1 MARSCVSF
9 ALLSLLLLACESQEA
24 RLAQHQERG
33 DSFAKEG
40 KWTEA
45 ELEYKTALSVDPN
58 SAAAHYG
65 LALTYLASKDP
76 RRAYWELEETVR
88 LDPNH
93 VEARLRHGEFLLFG
107 KKDELARAVESA
119 DAVLALEPKRWE
131 ALLMKA
137 RAQAALGQ
145 TEEAGAVYQAAVDS
159 APDQPLPLLL
169 LANHLRASGKKTE
182 AEAAFTKLTELH
194 PAVGSW
200 TALAAFLAGEQRDAE
215 AEAAFRKAIEI
226 AKPEERTAAWSA
238 LASFLIAK
246 DRTDDAEAVLKSAL
260 ADEPGNLEL
269 IYALAR
275 FYHGSGRTAEADGMI
290 EEAARARP
298 DDIAPLLLL
307 SSYRGR
313 IGDLKGALDAA
324 DRALVV
330 APDDPLAKL
339 RRAEVLIDMGFRE
352 KDEGLIAQGKAVVD
366 AVLAK
371 EDGKPEGLFVLAK
384 VELAKQ
390 RYDDAI
396 AALRRAVDAR
406 PDWSQAHYLLGTA
419 LFFDGD
425 TNGARSAIVRSIE
438 LDPNAVD
445 GYKMLL
451 RVHAKLGDHRLAV
464 EAGERALARDPED
477 IATRIQV
484 AQSLVQD
491 RRFDEALG
499 RLLAIPEEK
508 RGAEG
513 NFAIGRVYA
522 FREEWDNARK
532 FLGIALEAMPGSAE
546 VLSALVQIDAREGKL
561 ADSFSRIRA
570 ARDANPNDAQLQ
582 ILYGEIAAAARQ
594 ADDAEAAFRKAIEI
608 DPNGLGAYTNLASL
622 FVLTGRI
629 PEAIATYERAI
640 EQSPK
645 SGSLHLVLA
654 SLLEAGGRLEDAM
667 GHYETAIEVDPEL
680 AIAKNNLAYLMAER
694 GKDLDRALDL
704 AQEAKAKLPDNPN
717 AADTLGWVLY
727 KKNVP
732 AAAIGYLREA
742 VGGLRPGDP
751 SLPLVRHHLALAY
764 EANEEPALALE
775 ALEQAVTELDEL
787 RTGPDGRERPEAPW
801 AGDVRA
807 HLRRLKPG
815 EAATAGG

>member
-1 MARSCVSF
+1 MTCFRVACTLV
-9 ALLSLLLLACESQEA
+9 LSLVLACHSQEA
-24 RLAQHQERG
+24 KLKQHLDAG
-33 DSFAKEG
+33 DAYMKEQ
-40 KWTEA
+40 KWPEA
-45 ELEYKTALSVDPN
+45 ELEFKNALAADPN

-65 LALTYLASKDP
+65 LALAYLGERDP

-88 LDPNH
+88 LDPKN
-93 VEARLRHGEFLLFG
+93 VEARLRQGEFLLFG
-107 KKDELARAVESA
+107 KKEELTRAVESA
-119 DAVLALEPKRWE
+119 DAILAIEPKRWE
-131 ALLMKA
+131 AVLLKA
-137 RAQAALGQ
+137 RALEALGQ
-145 TEEAGAVYQAAVDS
+145 AEEAGTAYAAAVEA
-159 APDQPLPLLL
+159 APEEPLPLLL
-169 LANHLRASGKKTE
+169 LANYQRMSGKKRE
-182 AEAAFTKLTELH
+182 AEASFTKLTELH

-200 TALAAFLAGEQRDAE
+200 TALAAFLAGEGRDAE

-246 DRTDDAEAVLKSAL
+246 ERPADAEAVLKNAL
-260 ADEPGNLEL
+260 AAEPGNLEL

-275 FYHGSGRTAEADGMI
+275 FYHGAGRTAEADQMI
-290 EEAARARP
+290 EEATRAKP
-298 DDIAPLLLL
+298 DDTAPLLLL

-313 IGDLKGALDAA
+313 IGDLPGALDAA
-324 DRALVV
+324 ERALKV

-352 KDEGLIAQGKAVVD
+352 NDDTKIAQGKAVVD

-371 EDGKPEGLFVLAK
+371 EDGKPEALFVLAK
-384 VELAKQ
+384 VDLARQ
-390 RYDDAI
+390 HNEDAI
-396 AALRRAVDAR
+396 AALRRALDAR

-419 LFFDGD
+419 MFFGGD
-425 TNGARSAIVRSIE
+425 YAGARGEIVRSIE
-438 LDPNAVD
+438 LDPNSVD
-445 GYKMLL
+445 GYKLL
-451 RVHAKLGDHRLAV
+451 SRVHAKLGDHALAV
-464 EAGERALARDPED
+464 EAGERALARDPGD
-477 IATRIQV
+477 VAIRIQV

-499 RLLAIPEEK
+499 RLLAIPEDK

-522 FREEWDNARK
+522 FREEWANARK
-532 FLGIALEAMPGSAE
+532 FLDLALAMSPGNSE
-546 VLSALVQIDAREGKL
+546 VLSGLVQVDAREGKL
-561 ADSFSRIRA
+561 GDSYDRIRA
-570 ARDANPNDAQLQ
+570 ARDAHPDDARLQ
-582 ILYGEIAAAARQ
+582 ILFGEMSAAARK

-608 DPNGLGAYTNLASL
+608 DPNGLGAYTSLAGL
-622 FVLTGRI
+622 FVATGRTD
-629 PEAIATYERAI
+629 EAIATYERAL

-645 SGSLHLVLA
+645 SGSLHLLLA
-654 SLLEAGGRLEDAM
+654 SLLEAAGRLEEAM
-667 GHYETAIEVDPEL
+667 GHYESAIEIDPEL

-742 VGGLRPGDP
+742 VGGLKPDDP

-764 EANEEPALALE
+764 EANSEQQQAIEV
-775 ALEQAVTELDEL
+775 LEQAVTELDAL
-787 RTGPDGRERPEAPW
+787 RTGADGRVHPEAPW
-801 AGDVRA
+801 AQDVRDQ
-807 HLRRLKPG
+807 LSRLKAGAQRP
-815 EAATAGG
+815 ATG